1 VAERPGAVE
10 NVVSASVPAPFGDV
24 FRNRRVLVTG
34 HTGFKGSWLTSWL
47 LQLGARVSGISR
59 DIPTEP
65 SMFVELGLERRIAHH
80 FLDIR
85 DLPGLAALFRAE
97 QPEFVFH
104 LAAQPIVSRSYRDP
118 VETISTNAVGTM
130 NILECLRGLQQRCCA
145 VLITS
150 DKCYDNVEWV
160 WGYRE
165 TDRLGGKDVYSG
177 SKAAAELIIRCY
189 LHSFFMSPDCPV
201 RIAIGRAGNV
211 IGGGDW
217 ATDRMVA
224 DCVRAWSAGQVV
236 EVRSPAATRPWQHVL
251 EPLSGYLTLA
261 HSLARGEAVHGEAFN
276 FGPAAEQSHT
286 VLELLSELARDW
298 GLEAADAFRVSTGAS
313 FHEAG
318 LLKLNCDKALH
329 RLSWRPSLAYA
340 DCVRYVG
347 DWYRE
352 FYRGER
358 ELIAQLTARQ
368 INDYRDHARAQAI
381 TWALP

>member
-1 VAERPGAVE
+1 VAERPSAVE
-10 NVVSASVPAPFGDV
+10 NLVSASGRGPFGDV
-24 FRNRRVLVTG
+24 FRNRRVLITG

-47 LQLGARVSGISR
+47 LELGARVSGVAC

-65 SMFVELGLERRIAHH
+65 SMFVELGLERRITHQV
-80 FLDIR
+80 LDIR
-85 DLPGLAALFRAE
+85 DLPALGALFRAE

-104 LAAQPIVSRSYRDP
+104 LAAQPIVSKSYSDP
-118 VETISTNAVGTM
+118 VKTVSTNTIGTM
-130 NILECLRGLQQRCCA
+130 NVLECLRGLRQRCCA
-145 VLITS
+145 VLVTS

-189 LHSFFMSPDCPV
+189 VHSFFMSPDCPV
-201 RIAIGRAGNV
+201 RIGIGRAGNV

-217 ATDRMVA
+217 AQDRVVA
-224 DCVRAWSAGQVV
+224 DCVRAWSTGRVV
-236 EVRSPAATRPWQHVL
+236 ETRSPAATRPWQHVL

-261 HSLARGEAVHGEAFN
+261 HALARGEAVHGEAFN
-276 FGPAAEQSHT
+276 FGPPAEQSHT
-286 VLELLSELARDW
+286 VLELLSELARGW
-298 GLEAADAFRVSTGAS
+298 GLDAAAAFRVSAGTGFA
-313 FHEAG
+313 EAG

-329 RLSWRPSLAYA
+329 QLAWRPSLAYE
-340 DCVRYVG
+340 DSVRYVA

-358 ELIAQLTARQ
+358 TRIAQLTVRQ
-368 INDYRDHARAQAI
+368 IDAYSSAARAKGV

>member
-10 NVVSASVPAPFGDV
+10 NLVSGGSCAPFGEV

-47 LQLGARVSGISR
+47 LELGARVSGVSR

-65 SMFVELGLERRIAHH
+65 SMFIELALERRIAHH
-80 FLDIR
+80 LLDIR
-85 DLPGLAALFRAE
+85 DLTALAELFHAE

-104 LAAQPIVSRSYRDP
+104 LAAQAIVSRSYRDP
-118 VETISTNAVGTM
+118 VETISTNAIGTM
-130 NILECLRGLQQRCCA
+130 NVLECLRGLRQRCCA

-177 SKAAAELIIRCY
+177 SKAAAELIIRSY
-189 LHSFFMSPDCPV
+189 LHSFFMAADCPV

-217 ATDRMVA
+217 APDRVVA
-224 DCVRAWSAGQVV
+224 DCVRAWSAGRAV
-236 EVRSPAATRPWQHVL
+236 EIRSPAATRPWQHVL

-261 HSLARGEAVHGEAFN
+261 HALARGEPVHGEAFN
-276 FGPAAEQSHT
+276 FGPPAEQSHT
-286 VLELLSELARDW
+286 VLELLSELAREW
-298 GLEAADAFRVSTGAS
+298 GLEAAAAFRVSRDVS
-313 FHEAG
+313 FHEAA
-318 LLKLNCDKALH
+318 LLKLNCDKALQQ
-329 RLSWRPSLAYA
+329 LGWRPSLAYA
-340 DCVRYVG
+340 EGVRYVG

-358 ELIAQLTARQ
+358 QGMAQLTARQ
-368 INDYRDHARAQAI
+368 IEDYRGRARASGIA
-381 TWALP
+381 WALP

>member
-10 NVVSASVPAPFGDV
+10 NLVSAAAGHPFGDV

-47 LQLGARVSGISR
+47 LELGARVSGVSR

-65 SMFVELGLERRIAHH
+65 SMFVELALERRITHH
-80 FLDIR
+80 VLDIR
-85 DLPGLAALFRAE
+85 DLAALAALFRAE

-104 LAAQPIVSRSYRDP
+104 LAAQSIVSRSYRDP

-130 NILECLRGLQQRCCA
+130 NVLECLRGLRQRCCA
-145 VLITS
+145 VLVTS

-177 SKAAAELIIRCY
+177 SKAAAELVIRCY
-189 LHSFFMSPDCPV
+189 LHSFFMAADCPV
-201 RIAIGRAGNV
+201 RIAVGRAGNV

-217 ATDRMVA
+217 AQDRVVA
-224 DCVRAWSAGQVV
+224 DCMRAWSAGRPV
-236 EVRSPAATRPWQHVL
+236 EIRSPGSTRPWQHVL

-261 HSLARGEAVHGEAFN
+261 QALSRGAAVHGEAFN
-276 FGPAAEQSHT
+276 FGPPAEQSHT
-286 VLELLSELARDW
+286 VLELLSELAREW
-298 GLEAADAFRVSTGAS
+298 GLDASAAFRVSTDMS
-313 FHEAG
+313 FQEAA
-318 LLKLNCDKALH
+318 LLKLNCDKAL
-329 RLSWRPSLAYA
+329 RQLSWRPSLAYA
-340 DCVRYVG
+340 EGVRYVG

-352 FYRGER
+352 YYRGER
-358 ELIAQLTARQ
+358 GRMAQLTARQ
-368 INDYRDHARAQAI
+368 IDDYRGRARAKGI
-381 TWALP
+381 SWALP

>member
-1 VAERPGAVE
+1 MSAV
-10 NVVSASVPAPFGDV
+10 SRGPFGDV

-47 LQLGARVSGISR
+47 LELGARVSGVSR

-65 SMFVELGLERRIAHH
+65 SMFVELALERRITHH
-80 FLDIR
+80 VLDIR
-85 DLPGLAALFRAE
+85 DLSALAELFRAE

-104 LAAQPIVSRSYRDP
+104 LAAQPLVSRSYRDP
-118 VETISTNAVGTM
+118 VETISTNAIGTM
-130 NILECLRGLQQRCCA
+130 NVLECLRSLRQHCYA
-145 VLITS
+145 VLVTS

-177 SKAAAELIIRCY
+177 SKAAAELIIHCY
-189 LHSFFMSPDCPV
+189 LHSFFMAPACPV

-217 ATDRMVA
+217 AQDRVVA
-224 DCVRAWSAGQVV
+224 DCVRAWSAGRVV
-236 EVRSPAATRPWQHVL
+236 EIRSPAATRPWQHVL

-261 HSLARGEAVHGEAFN
+261 QTLARGEAVHGEAFN
-276 FGPAAEQSHT
+276 FGPPADQSHT

-298 GLEAADAFRVSTGAS
+298 GLEAAAAFRVSSDAS
-313 FHEAG
+313 FREAA
-318 LLKLNCDKALH
+318 LLKLNCDKALQQ
-329 RLSWRPSLAYA
+329 LAWRPTLAYA
-340 DCVRYVG
+340 DGVRYVG

-358 ELIAQLTARQ
+358 GRMAQLTARQ
-368 INDYRDHARAQAI
+368 IDDYRRQACAKGLP
-381 TWALP
+381 WALP